1 MPVQKV
7 VCPYHGTVLV
17 SDAQTIEL
25 KLIYHD
31 IYMVLHGI
39 SVVHCSMSKVDI
51 LLIYDMIY
59 DMIPLKYCT
68 VNVVSWY
75 GHW

>member
-1 MPVQKV
+1 M
-7 VCPYHGTVLV
+7 CPYHGSTVLV

-51 LLIYDMIY
+51 LLIYDMIRF
-59 DMIPLKYCT
+59 KYCT
-68 VNVVSWY
+68 VDVVS
-75 GHW
+75 